1 MAESPPKRVDKGS
14 RGISK
19 KKRKG
24 EGRGGCKNKKKK
36 K

>member
-1 MAESPPKRVDKGS
+1 MAESPPKKVDKVS
-14 RGISK
+14 RRISK
-19 KKRKG
+19 KKRRG